1 MGQATRT
8 TTLPLDLSKRSQGGT
23 NTGKRACLQATVE
36 VLNAARAF
44 YVAFFL
50 AHPDKLAERVTY
62 FSDEA
67 ANLARQPEQV
77 GPRPH
82 VLRRGMHRLR
92 DVLGLDTEVQQ
103 LLHGC
108 GLVEVAQPFALD
120 VLNSSCLQTTSHHW
134 VADTT
139 NAFDLDFHD
148 IPFL

>member
-1 MGQATRT
+1 LGESSDTEAIH
-8 TTLPLDLSKRSQGGT
+8 
-23 NTGKRACLQATVE
+23 
-36 VLNAARAF
+36 
-44 YVAFFL
+44 
-50 AHPDKLAERVTY
+50 AHFCPNLEPIY
-62 FSDEA
+62 Q

-134 VADTT
+134 VANTT

>member
-1 MGQATRT
+1 
-8 TTLPLDLSKRSQGGT
+8 
-23 NTGKRACLQATVE
+23 
-36 VLNAARAF
+36 
-44 YVAFFL
+44 
-50 AHPDKLAERVTY
+50 
-62 FSDEA
+62 
-67 ANLARQPEQV
+67 
-77 GPRPH
+77 
-82 VLRRGMHRLR
+82 MHRLR